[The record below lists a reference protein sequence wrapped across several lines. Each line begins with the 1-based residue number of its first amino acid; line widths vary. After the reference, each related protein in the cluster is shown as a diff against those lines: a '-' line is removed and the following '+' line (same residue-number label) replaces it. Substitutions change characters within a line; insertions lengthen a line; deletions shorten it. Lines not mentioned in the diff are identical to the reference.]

1 MLLAAQTWSRRQRQ
15 SRLLKR
21 GTFLLRYLVTVAKQ
35 HGIGGFTAE
44 VLRENRAMQAVF
56 QKSGC
61 KVRSRLSGE
70 VYSFE
75 LDFA

>member
-1 MLLAAQTWSRRQRQ
+1 
-15 SRLLKR
+15 
-21 GTFLLRYLVTVAKQ
+21 VAKQ